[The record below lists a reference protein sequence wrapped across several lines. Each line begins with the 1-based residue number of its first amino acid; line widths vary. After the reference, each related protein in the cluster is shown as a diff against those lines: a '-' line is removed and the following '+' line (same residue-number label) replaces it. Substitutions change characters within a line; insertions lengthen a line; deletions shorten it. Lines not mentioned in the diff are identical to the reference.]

1 MGSATHFKS
10 YLINYKSKTGDKAG
24 NVIEKSPGCNTK
36 LETGKDGTEVTNDWV
51 QLLIS
56 DGIMWGSP
64 WMDQASLLLALL
76 FAGFDATNE
85 SQRECK

>member
-51 QLLIS
+51 QLLIP

-64 WMDQASLLLALL
+64 WTDQASLNIIV
-76 FAGFDATNE
+76 GVIVC
-85 SQRECK
+85 RV